1 MHVMKTLIQKL
12 YNVVYILIILVYTY
26 VCNWE
31 ICGVF
36 KNVIFFNFLLNIFNF
51 LNKIYFIIIEI

>member
-26 VCNWE
+26 VYNWE
-31 ICGVF
+31 KYGVF